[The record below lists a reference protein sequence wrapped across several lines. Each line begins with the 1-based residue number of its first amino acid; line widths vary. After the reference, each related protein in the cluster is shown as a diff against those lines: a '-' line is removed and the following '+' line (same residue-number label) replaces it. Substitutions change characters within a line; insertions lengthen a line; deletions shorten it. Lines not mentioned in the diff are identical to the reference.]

1 MKISIYA
8 IGKYKK
14 DLPEMD
20 LCLDYLKRAEV
31 MGRAFGVTGCEI
43 REFDTK
49 LKDANPKKESELI
62 LAAISDGAY
71 LICLD
76 ERGKNLGSEEF
87 AENIEKLKDNGVKEI
102 IFAIGGAEGHSQEFK
117 SRADLQLSFGKMTWP
132 HKLVRAMAGEQI
144 YRSVSIIAKT
154 PYHKA

>member
-1 MKISIYA
+1 MKISIFA

-14 DLPEMD
+14 DLPESI

-31 MGRAFGVTGCEI
+31 VGRAFGIHACEI

-49 LKDANPKKESELI
+49 LKDANPMRESEL
-62 LAAISDGAY
+62 LLGAISDGAFV
-71 LICLD
+71 ICLD

-87 AENIEKLKDNGVKEI
+87 AENLEKLKDRGIKEI

-117 SRADLQLSFGKMTWP
+117 SRADLLLSFGKMTWP